1 FVVEWRCGSK
11 GCTLRG
17 RKGFA
22 RTVLDAAAIVVLR
35 DGVQRFE
42 IREVTVVPGRRGL
55 AVEFAARFG
64 RETLEQRLAYG
75 GVHES
80 RASIEQLDQRGVACF
95 DEGELYVLDADVEHL
110 RDRVG
115 HEQWCDQRE
124 RRQDGTRQRRKS
136 GQ

>member
-1 FVVEWRCGSK
+1 
-11 GCTLRG
+11 
-17 RKGFA
+17 
-22 RTVLDAAAIVVLR
+22 
-35 DGVQRFE
+35 RFE

-110 RDRVG
+110 RDLVG
-115 HEQWCDQRE
+115 IEQRCHQRE
-124 RRQDGTRQRRKS
+124 RLQDEQRRR
-136 GQ
+136 GQLGES